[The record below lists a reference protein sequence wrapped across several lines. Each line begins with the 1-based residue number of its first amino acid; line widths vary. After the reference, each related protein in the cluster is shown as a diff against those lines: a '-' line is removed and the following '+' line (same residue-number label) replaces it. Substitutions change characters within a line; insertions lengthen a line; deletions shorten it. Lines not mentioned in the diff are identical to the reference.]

1 MISLNRFSL
10 PLPHFHNLFFNLP
23 LILNTREIY
32 VQFILTL
39 LYLFNLSF
47 SVGFIFKQECL
58 LQVQITVDSW
68 DLPALSEAG
77 FHCCV
82 LSLSVSSQHAF
93 NSRAPSNSMEL
104 LSAFRGRLGLSPSLA
119 RVWLD
124 LLPLKAKNMSSLFP
138 TQAAGWWSITSEP
151 SLFSLLWSMNA
162 TLLSNILFFSC
173 RASYQQICCFRSTF
187 LVGLKN
193 DSGCLNPSLAEVP
206 KLKPPAALTVEQF
219 VEGNNLLPGKIF
231 SICPPDSS
239 KQKKGVQA
247 AGHPPQCD
255 AGQINH

>member
-68 DLPALSEAG
+68 DLPALSETG

-93 NSRAPSNSMEL
+93 NSRAPSNSMDL
-104 LSAFRGRLGLSPSLA
+104 LSAFRGRLGLSPSLT

-124 LLPLKAKNMSSLFP
+124 FLPLKAKNMTSLFP
-138 TQAAGWWSITSEP
+138 TQQLADDPWHHLHP
-151 SLFSLLWSMNA
+151 FSHCFDQWMQ
-162 TLLSNILFFSC
+162 LSFI
-173 RASYQQICCFRSTF
+173 
-187 LVGLKN
+187 
-193 DSGCLNPSLAEVP
+193 
-206 KLKPPAALTVEQF
+206 
-219 VEGNNLLPGKIF
+219 
-231 SICPPDSS
+231 
-239 KQKKGVQA
+239 
-247 AGHPPQCD
+247 
-255 AGQINH
+255 

>member
-68 DLPALSEAG
+68 DLPALSETG

-93 NSRAPSNSMEL
+93 NSRAPSNSMDL
-104 LSAFRGRLGLSPSLA
+104 LSAFRGRLGLSPSLT

-124 LLPLKAKNMSSLFP
+124 FLPLKAKNM
-138 TQAAGWWSITSEP
+138 T
-151 SLFSLLWSMNA
+151 SLFSNSGSWLMIHDISSIPFPIALINECNS
-162 TLLSNILFFSC
+162 LLSNILLFSC
-173 RASYQQICCFRSTF
+173 RASYQQICCFRST
-187 LVGLKN
+187 L
-193 DSGCLNPSLAEVP
+193 CW
-206 KLKPPAALTVEQF
+206 
-219 VEGNNLLPGKIF
+219 
-231 SICPPDSS
+231 
-239 KQKKGVQA
+239 
-247 AGHPPQCD
+247 
-255 AGQINH
+255 